1 MKKMFCTK
9 CGKKLNGTWERC
21 PNCGNE
27 LEIGTVQDDNIGGY
41 LRKYCPDCGER
52 LSREA
57 VYCGK
62 CGREMISSEVY
73 ANMQDSTHRMEK
85 MNNPLT
91 ENSTQLDV
99 QTAMQNVG
107 RTSFGLQLP
116 FGNKTVRIVCMVI
129 VAAVV
134 IGIGLFLI
142 HVMGNSRKVTD
153 MESQSELVQ
162 QLGRE
167 EEEAETIITQF
178 NETNGMANQEENA
191 ENKNRGTLED
201 TQISE
206 EIQSKDTQI
215 SQEVQSIE
223 IDSNYIDFISASS
236 ELSDTTKT
244 YKIDN
249 ILDGNRDTC
258 WCEGVEGIG
267 ENEYLEIRFKD
278 SLYLTEI
285 DFLNGYMKNEEVFC
299 ANGKIMSV
307 EFLFSDGSS
316 YQVDLKK
323 AEYQEVENALF
334 SDFIVFEKPILTE
347 SLRITILEAEAGTKY
362 DDICLTEL
370 GIWGYQDSNAGMQ
383 QDAGFVMSEGEEL
396 YMNSSIS
403 GTYGCYMG
411 EDLGAEITLAYDEEN
426 KSLYIEGNCWSG
438 MNVGMIEKGMVSEMA
453 QDGEALL
460 YDDGY
465 GNQIFIYLLDTGELD
480 VRQKGEFGG
489 VGTTFEGIYER
500 ISW

>member
-1 MKKMFCTK
+1 MFCTK

-178 NETNGMANQEENA
+178 NEINGMANQEENA

-267 ENEYLEIRFKD
+267 ENEYLDYWEK
-278 SLYLTEI
+278 
-285 DFLNGYMKNEEVFC
+285 NG
-299 ANGKIMSV
+299 
-307 EFLFSDGSS
+307 
-316 YQVDLKK
+316 
-323 AEYQEVENALF
+323 
-334 SDFIVFEKPILTE
+334 
-347 SLRITILEAEAGTKY
+347 
-362 DDICLTEL
+362 
-370 GIWGYQDSNAGMQ
+370 
-383 QDAGFVMSEGEEL
+383 
-396 YMNSSIS
+396 
-403 GTYGCYMG
+403 
-411 EDLGAEITLAYDEEN
+411 
-426 KSLYIEGNCWSG
+426 GNCC
-438 MNVGMIEKGMVSEMA
+438 IP
-453 QDGEALL
+453 DL
-460 YDDGY
+460 
-465 GNQIFIYLLDTGELD
+465 
-480 VRQKGEFGG
+480 
-489 VGTTFEGIYER
+489 
-500 ISW
+500 

>member
-1 MKKMFCTK
+1 MA
-9 CGKKLNGTWERC
+9 GKG
-21 PNCGNE
+21 
-27 LEIGTVQDDNIGGY
+27 
-41 LRKYCPDCGER
+41 
-52 LSREA
+52 
-57 VYCGK
+57 
-62 CGREMISSEVY
+62 
-73 ANMQDSTHRMEK
+73 
-85 MNNPLT
+85 
-91 ENSTQLDV
+91 
-99 QTAMQNVG
+99 
-107 RTSFGLQLP
+107 
-116 FGNKTVRIVCMVI
+116 
-129 VAAVV
+129 
-134 IGIGLFLI
+134 
-142 HVMGNSRKVTD
+142 
-153 MESQSELVQ
+153 
-162 QLGRE
+162 
-167 EEEAETIITQF
+167 
-178 NETNGMANQEENA
+178 
-191 ENKNRGTLED
+191 
-201 TQISE
+201 
-206 EIQSKDTQI
+206 
-215 SQEVQSIE
+215 
-223 IDSNYIDFISASS
+223 
-236 ELSDTTKT
+236 
-244 YKIDN
+244 
-249 ILDGNRDTC
+249 
-258 WCEGVEGIG
+258 
-267 ENEYLEIRFKD
+267 
-278 SLYLTEI
+278 
-285 DFLNGYMKNEEVFC
+285 
-299 ANGKIMSV
+299 
-307 EFLFSDGSS
+307 
-316 YQVDLKK
+316 KK